1 MDSLEGEW
9 RLERRAG
16 LLPPLSWVRKRI
28 RGDRGETRIGPF
40 PGIPFRVEGLSLRYV
55 RPFAAFVDVLT
66 PDASGFHGR
75 ATFRGHEYGRF
86 VLRRSADQGEWRSG
100 AGVEPT

>member
-16 LLPPLSWVRKRI
+16 LLPPLGWVRKRI

-40 PGIPFRVEGLSLRYV
+40 PGIPFRVEGLALRYV
-55 RPFAAFVDVLT
+55 RPFSAFVDVLV
-66 PDASGFHGR
+66 PDGNGFLGC
-75 ATFRGHEYGRF
+75 ATFLGREYGRF
-86 VLRRSADQGEWRSG
+86 ALRRASEDWRSG
-100 AGVEPT
+100 AG